1 MTLRDNHDVLSAR
14 VALPTPALVVELD
27 ALEHNLAAAQQLAD
41 RHGVGLRPHAKTHKC
56 AEIARR
62 QLALGARGIC
72 VAKIGEAEAL
82 AAAGI
87 DRLLITSPVHPAWS
101 ERLRSLADAVAEL
114 AVVVDSDV
122 SLGAVPAV
130 DALRVLVDVDV
141 GLHRTGVTSADA
153 AVRLACHLGER
164 CAGVQGYG
172 GHWQHIGDPAER
184 AAAVATGMAV
194 LTETIDAIEA
204 AGLPV
209 NVRSG
214 AGTGSLPHDLELGVL
229 NDLQLGSYAF
239 MDREYSDAMSTETVP
254 WRQAL
259 FVDATVISAN
269 HTGFATTDAGLKAL
283 ATDAGLPVVA
293 GQPDATY
300 HWFGDEQGLVTGDWR
315 VGDRLALVPPH
326 CDPTVDKYDRI
337 HVVRDGT
344 VVDVWDVT
352 ARGRSA

>member
-1 MTLRDNHDVLSAR
+1 
-14 VALPTPALVVELD
+14 
-27 ALEHNLAAAQQLAD
+27 
-41 RHGVGLRPHAKTHKC
+41 
-56 AEIARR
+56 
-62 QLALGARGIC
+62 
-72 VAKIGEAEAL
+72 
-82 AAAGI
+82 
-87 DRLLITSPVHPAWS
+87 
-101 ERLRSLADAVAEL
+101 
-114 AVVVDSDV
+114 
-122 SLGAVPAV
+122 
-130 DALRVLVDVDV
+130 
-141 GLHRTGVTSADA
+141 
-153 AVRLACHLGER
+153 HLGER

-184 AAAVATGMAV
+184 PAAVATGMAV

-326 CDPTVDKYDRI
+326 CDPTVDKYER
-337 HVVRDGT
+337 
-344 VVDVWDVT
+344 
-352 ARGRSA
+352 